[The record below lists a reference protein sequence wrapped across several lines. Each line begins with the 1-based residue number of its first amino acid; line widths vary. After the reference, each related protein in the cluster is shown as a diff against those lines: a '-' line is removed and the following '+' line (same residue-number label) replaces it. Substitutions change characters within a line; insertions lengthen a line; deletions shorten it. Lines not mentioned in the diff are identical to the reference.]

1 MCTSL
6 WLLVNHV
13 DVLHGIPAVCCF
25 IHKNPLIVRFII
37 ISYIH
42 KSAANDMLSQNPSDP
57 PPPVQLKTIS
67 VSTYFSYS
75 NVNVTV
81 VFSLAVSYLLAFTS
95 YVSHT
100 MENSCINTLALV

>member
-13 DVLHGIPAVCCF
+13 DVLHGFPAVCCF
-25 IHKNPLIVRFII
+25 SSQLILRFII

-81 VFSLAVSYLLAFTS
+81 VFSLAVSY
-95 YVSHT
+95 
-100 MENSCINTLALV
+100 